1 MKNFMLKSVATL
13 ALLVCVMPTVA
24 QEFRSSY
31 FSKSSNFRHQMNPAF
46 LDDSYASALLG
57 QVNVGAT
64 GNVGLG
70 NFIYDAGDGSEH
82 DYVSFMDKKVDKDA
96 FLGDLE
102 SENTFDLYLNYN
114 LFSVGFKAFGGSNLI
129 ELNMRSAVNASVP
142 YEFFKFAK
150 EEGEGNQYEFENLSL
165 NTQNYMELAFG
176 HARNLNEK
184 LRVGA
189 KVKVLLGAA
198 YADFKV
204 NHLHLEKN
212 IPAVGSGD
220 PRDFYWKVKGDM
232 HIEAALMDSKVKH
245 SGAVAPDGSGRPR
258 IEGFN
263 DMSFGLAGFG
273 LALDLGATYQLTDD
287 LVLSAGLTDLG
298 FINWNNVHA
307 GTSAGEYEFNG
318 FEHSGQQLVNG
329 VNPIDAGL
337 EDLQEDLENLF
348 ALYDDGDKSVSQSL
362 AATLNAGA
370 EYTMPFY
377 RKMSVGLLY
386 TGRFYGDYSWHQGML
401 SANIRPLKWLEVNAN
416 AAATSTGFTM
426 GAMLSLNSKIAKFY
440 IGSDRLIGSSPA
452 DIMTAKDANANL
464 TLGLTIPL

>member
-1 MKNFMLKSVATL
+1 
-13 ALLVCVMPTVA
+13 MPTVA

-46 LDDSYASALLG
+46 LDDSYATALMG

-70 NFIYDAGDGSEH
+70 NFIYDAGDGSDH

-96 FLGDLE
+96 FLSDLE

-129 ELNMRSAVNASVP
+129 ELNMRSAVNTSVP

-204 NHLHLEKN
+204 NHLQLEKN
-212 IPAVGSGD
+212 IPAIGSNAD
-220 PRDFYWKVKGDM
+220 LRLDHAP
-232 HIEAALMDSKVKH
+232 LT
-245 SGAVAPDGSGRPR
+245 AVVIGLNASLIGFLIFSLKASTILSFIPPIQDLAP
-258 IEGFN
+258 
-263 DMSFGLAGFG
+263 SFISSILP
-273 LALDLGATYQLTDD
+273 LALFAH
-287 LVLSAGLTDLG
+287 VLNGSAIFSL
-298 FINWNNVHA
+298 NK
-307 GTSAGEYEFNG
+307 SA
-318 FEHSGQQLVNG
+318 
-329 VNPIDAGL
+329 I
-337 EDLQEDLENLF
+337 
-348 ALYDDGDKSVSQSL
+348 
-362 AATLNAGA
+362 
-370 EYTMPFY
+370 
-377 RKMSVGLLY
+377 
-386 TGRFYGDYSWHQGML
+386 L
-401 SANIRPLKWLEVNAN
+401 S
-416 AAATSTGFTM
+416 F
-426 GAMLSLNSKIAKFY
+426 LSLIQF
-440 IGSDRLIGSSPA
+440 PA
-452 DIMTAKDANANL
+452 DVAISLIFLPALDAHVLNGSFIL
-464 TLGLTIPL
+464 SLYQPTTESFTSFIHSPV

>member
-13 ALLVCVMPTVA
+13 ALLVCVMPAVA

-46 LDDSYASALLG
+46 LDDSYATALMG

-70 NFIYDAGDGSEH
+70 NFFYKDDSSDD
-82 DYVSFMDKKVDKDA
+82 DYVSFLDSKVGVDE

-102 SENTFDLYLNYN
+102 SENNFDLYLNYN

-129 ELNMRSAVNASVP
+129 ELNLRSAVNTSMP

-150 EEGEGNQYEFENLSL
+150 MGVDFYDKDENGNPIRTEYHIKDLSL
-165 NTQNYMELAFG
+165 NTQNYMELALG
-176 HARNLNEK
+176 HARNINEK

-189 KVKVLLGAA
+189 KVKVLLGMA
-198 YADFKV
+198 YADFDVKNLDLVEDPANLKYKV
-204 NHLHLEKN
+204 N
-212 IPAVGSGD
+212 
-220 PRDFYWKVKGDM
+220 GDM
-232 HIEAALMDSKVKH
+232 HIEAALMDSKVKY
-245 SGAVAPDGSGRPR
+245 SDKPGEANR
-258 IEGFN
+258 IKGFN
-263 DMSFGLAGFG
+263 DMSFGIAGLG
-273 LALDLGATYQLTDD
+273 LAVDLGATYQLTED
-287 LVLSAGLTDLG
+287 LTFSAGITDLG
-298 FINWNNVHA
+298 FINWNSVHT
-307 GTSAGEYEFNG
+307 GSSKGDYYFNG
-318 FEHSGQQLVNG
+318 FEQSADNG
-329 VNPIDAGL
+329 AGSNASL
-337 EDLQEDLENLF
+337 ENLQEDLENLF
-348 ALYDDGDKSVSQSL
+348 ALYDDGDKSIPQSL

>member
-13 ALLVCVMPTVA
+13 ALLVCVMPAVA

-46 LDDSYASALLG
+46 LNDSYASALLG

-70 NFIYDAGDGSEH
+70 NFFYKDDSSDD
-82 DYVSFMDKKVDKDA
+82 DYVSFLDSKVGVDE

-102 SENTFDLYLNYN
+102 SENNFDLYLNYN

-129 ELNMRSAVNASVP
+129 ELNMRSAVNTSMP

-150 EEGEGNQYEFENLSL
+150 MGVDFYDTERTEYHIKDLSL
-165 NTQNYMELAFG
+165 NTQNYMELALG
-176 HARNLNEK
+176 HARNINEK

-189 KVKVLLGAA
+189 KVKVLLGMA
-198 YADFKV
+198 YADFDVKNLDLVEDPAELKYKV
-204 NHLHLEKN
+204 N
-212 IPAVGSGD
+212 
-220 PRDFYWKVKGDM
+220 GDM
-232 HIEAALMDSKVKH
+232 HIEAALMDSKVKY
-245 SGAVAPDGSGRPR
+245 SDKPGEANR
-258 IEGFN
+258 IKGFN
-263 DMSFGLAGFG
+263 DMSFGIAGLG
-273 LALDLGATYQLTDD
+273 LAVDLGATYQLTED
-287 LVLSAGLTDLG
+287 LTLSAGITDLG
-298 FINWNNVHA
+298 FINWNSVHT
-307 GTSAGEYEFNG
+307 GSSKGDYYFNG
-318 FEHSGQQLVNG
+318 FEQSADNG
-329 VNPIDAGL
+329 AGSNASL
-337 EDLQEDLENLF
+337 ENLQDDLENLF

>member
-1 MKNFMLKSVATL
+1 MKNFILKSVATL
-13 ALLVCVMPTVA
+13 ALLVCVIPAVA

-31 FSKSSNFRHQMNPAF
+31 FSKSSNFRHQMNPAY
-46 LDDSYASALLG
+46 LNDSYASVLLG
-57 QVNVGAT
+57 QMNLGAT

-70 NFIYDAGDGSEH
+70 NFIYEVNDGSDN
-82 DYVSFMDKKVDKDA
+82 DYVSFMDSKVDKNT
-96 FLGDLE
+96 FLNDLE
-102 SENTFDLYLNYN
+102 PENTFDFYLNYN

-129 ELNMRSAVNASVP
+129 ELNLRSAVNASMP

-150 EEGEGNQYEFENLSL
+150 MGVDFYDTERTEYHIKDLSL
-165 NTQNYMELAFG
+165 NTQNYMELALG
-176 HARNLNEK
+176 HARNINEK

-189 KVKVLLGAA
+189 KVKVLLGMA
-198 YADFKV
+198 YADFDVKNLDLVEDPAELKYKV
-204 NHLHLEKN
+204 N
-212 IPAVGSGD
+212 
-220 PRDFYWKVKGDM
+220 GDM
-232 HIEAALMDSKVKH
+232 HIEAALMDSKVKYYP
-245 SGAVAPDGSGRPR
+245 GEADR
-258 IEGFN
+258 IKGFN
-263 DMSFGLAGFG
+263 DMSFGIAGLG
-273 LALDLGATYQLTDD
+273 LAVDLGATYQLTED
-287 LVLSAGLTDLG
+287 LTLSAGITDLG
-298 FINWNNVHA
+298 FINWNSVHT
-307 GTSAGEYEFNG
+307 GSSKGEYYFNG
-318 FEHSGQQLVNG
+318 FEQSGANSS
-329 VNPIDAGL
+329 AGSNASL
-337 EDLQEDLENLF
+337 ENLQDDLENLF